1 VGSKRFTRFFGKYGQ
16 NQLPCVRAGN
26 LLAHLRKN
34 IKGKSELTLP
44 LFFDNLLTSLIE
56 GVSIG
61 SQVPE
66 MSF

>member
-1 VGSKRFTRFFGKYGQ
+1 VGSKRFTRFFAKYGQ
-16 NQLPCVRAGN
+16 NQLPRVRAGN
-26 LLAHLRKN
+26 PLAHLRKN

-61 SQVPE
+61 RQVPE